1 MLPYLPPHLFGGE
14 DFDNEYLHSLNFAVE
29 FEFDSEFSSAY
40 YNADYFT
47 RYAEYDSMSVNCL
60 CDDVEAPATSSSRK
74 KRRPNRQYRI
84 CLVKN
89 SCWYVNYMKP
99 GETREVGCQFLFSG
113 IHYLR
118 IKNKKKQDS

>member
-14 DFDNEYLHSLNFAVE
+14 DFDNEYLHTLNFAVE

-74 KRRPNRQYRI
+74 NDVQT
-84 CLVKN
+84 V
-89 SCWYVNYMKP
+89 STEFVW
-99 GETREVGCQFLFSG
+99 
-113 IHYLR
+113 LR
-118 IKNKKKQDS
+118 IVAGMSTI